1 MPPVPAIVIVA
12 FVPFAAVT
20 TGPGATGTGKEEKV
34 GTTML
39 VLFAIELPLAKT
51 VYVHPVG
58 VIVSVWIVNM
68 GSPCMVTVVQSDRV
82 AAVSVWVRVPPT
94 WLLREEM

>member
-1 MPPVPAIVIVA
+1 MPDPEPPDPPLEPPPVVEDPIPDPEVLIDAPAPPAIPPEVEVIIPPVPAIVIVA

-20 TGPGATGTGKEEKV
+20 TGPGATGTGKDEKV

-51 VYVHPVG
+51 V
-58 VIVSVWIVNM
+58 
-68 GSPCMVTVVQSDRV
+68 
-82 AAVSVWVRVPPT
+82 
-94 WLLREEM
+94 